1 MLGICVVHWINVK
14 KIEVLVHLFSVFFHL
29 RTLYEILSTCILH
42 VKKSLLNRTAQETR
56 EGATKISLQSRV
68 AHQAM

>member
-42 VKKSLLNRTAQETR
+42 VKKSLIALLRRHAS